1 MRAVSQHKLMG
12 PRQPYRTV
20 SPALFDRTPK
30 LQSVVDPFPCVV
42 LGNGSLSG
50 SKPMLS
56 GAAGEK
62 LATVLRYSTDFF
74 ASPRSLG
81 KVALPSVRS
90 RYLTKRFLLLAT
102 GIMSIPSVSVL
113 DLFTYRANAKLWW
126 VVHFNKLFGWPI
138 FAVGRGMPD

>member
-1 MRAVSQHKLMG
+1 MR

-30 LQSVVDPFPCVV
+30 LQPVVDPFPCVV

-56 GAAGEK
+56 GAAEER

-74 ASPRSLG
+74 PSPRSLG
-81 KVALPSVRS
+81 KSP
-90 RYLTKRFLLLAT
+90 YLTFGSLEVSYKAVFITGDGDHEYTVRLCSRFVYIQGERQTVVGCSFQQTFRLAN
-102 GIMSIPSVSVL
+102 ICS
-113 DLFTYRANAKLWW
+113 W
-126 VVHFNKLFGWPI
+126 
-138 FAVGRGMPD
+138 